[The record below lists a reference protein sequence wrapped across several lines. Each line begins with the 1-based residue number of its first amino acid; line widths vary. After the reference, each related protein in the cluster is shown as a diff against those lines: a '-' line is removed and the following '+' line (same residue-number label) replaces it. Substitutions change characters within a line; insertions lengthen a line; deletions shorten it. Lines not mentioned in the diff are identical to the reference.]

1 MKKIIILIGLMIVS
15 FSAKTKAQS
24 FSDIENMEGVTSM
37 IFTQQMFK
45 LMSKLDLD
53 SQDEEVKAYLD
64 LVESIDNIRIFQ
76 TENPASA
83 SKIKKD
89 VESYLAKAD
98 LDLLMRVNEDNSDIK
113 FFVKPGK
120 TDDVVQELLMFL
132 HNDKKTQ
139 SVLMMITGNVDLTKI
154 SALTKKMN
162 VPGASSLDD
171 LKEDN

>member
-1 MKKIIILIGLMIVS
+1 MKNTIILIGLMIIS
-15 FSAKTKAQS
+15 FSTKTKAQS

-64 LVESIDNIRIFQ
+64 LVENIDNIRIFQ

-83 SKIKKD
+83 LKIKKD
-89 VESYLAKAD
+89 VASYLAKAD

-113 FFVKPGK
+113 FYVKPGK

-132 HNDKKTQ
+132 HNDKQTQ

-162 VPGASSLDD
+162 VPGASSLED
-171 LKEDN
+171 LKDEN

>member
-15 FSAKTKAQS
+15 FSTKTKAQS

-76 TENPASA
+76 TENPTSA

-89 VESYLAKAD
+89 VASYLAKAD
-98 LDLLMRVNEDNSDIK
+98 LDLLMRVNEDDSDIK
-113 FFVKPGK
+113 FYVKPGK

-171 LKEDN
+171 LNDEN